1 MKSKKSPIPSW
12 KIAGLYFFLT
22 LIFITLFSAIYSL
35 LVVRFGDEFPYYRYI
50 IGTGI
55 PFRIYHEVF
64 STLLYVI
71 AILAATSI
79 VKKRVQI
86 KNVSGVAKIATIF
99 LAVTEALFFIR
110 DLLVR
115 NIGGTPVY
123 RNYELIFASSVVTV
137 ILFYFLTRHFLK
149 K

>member
-1 MKSKKSPIPSW
+1 MKSKKTQIPEW

-22 LIFITLFSAIYSL
+22 LIFITLLSAVYNL

-64 STLLYVI
+64 STLLYIVAII
-71 AILAATSI
+71 AAATI
-79 VKKRVQI
+79 VKKRVPI
-86 KNVSGVAKIATIF
+86 KNVPGVAKIATIF
-99 LAVTEALFFIR
+99 LAVTEVLFFMR

-115 NIGGTPVY
+115 NIGGIPIY